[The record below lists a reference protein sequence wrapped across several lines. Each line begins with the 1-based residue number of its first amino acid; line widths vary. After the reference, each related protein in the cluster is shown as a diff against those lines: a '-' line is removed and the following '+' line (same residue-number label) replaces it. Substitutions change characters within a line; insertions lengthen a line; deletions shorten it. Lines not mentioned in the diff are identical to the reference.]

1 MWCEKKPRALTAFET
16 AILTCGKTALYF
28 KGHRIV
34 QWAQKCIK
42 VISSKTTARAARLC
56 LCEFAALNLM
66 AASEPQVPLMWCFVL
81 YQLLLLRAAPTA
93 GFLRRLQRLSRSTL
107 QLEMQIKSCCF
118 GYDIF
123 CMDLFNVAVFRWDL
137 WWSLI
142 SGGAGLFNLWH
153 RKLEWLIINHST
165 AKISVLHVNNTFA
178 CVCGQGSQHRVS

>member
-1 MWCEKKPRALTAFET
+1 MWCEKKPRALTAFAT

-93 GFLRRLQRLSRSTL
+93 GFLRRLQRLSCSTL

-123 CMDLFNVAVFRWDL
+123 CLDLFNVAVFRWDL
-137 WWSLI
+137 WWSLT
-142 SGGAGLFNLWH
+142 SGGAGL
-153 RKLEWLIINHST
+153 
-165 AKISVLHVNNTFA
+165 V
-178 CVCGQGSQHRVS
+178 